1 MTNRKGTSH
10 RLLVLFPAHNLI
22 FKIWIQEELSQLEL
36 RTLVNM
42 KNLKCS
48 HGMKNKNTAKKQQFS
63 ENCRR
68 TLQRRQTFHR
78 IYNYKLKLKH
88 FFYTQ
93 FLRIQQHL
101 VIPALSML
109 WSVCVCV
116 CVCVCARARGRTVAQ
131 SCPILCNPTDW
142 TPPGS
147 SVHGIVQAWI
157 LEQAAISS
165 SRVSSQPRN
174 QTHISCITGR
184 FFTTVPPGKPV
195 MEVIPNFYIMR
206 KKNPKINR
214 NTGT

>member
-36 RTLVNM
+36 RTLVHM

-88 FFYTQ
+88 FFLHTISQNSTAFSDPCSIYAVECVCVCVFT
-93 FLRIQQHL
+93 RTHSRSI
-101 VIPALSML
+101 
-109 WSVCVCV
+109 VCVCV
-116 CVCVCARARGRTVAQ
+116 CVCVCVYARTQ
-131 SCPILCNPTDW
+131 SLNHVWFSATLQTGPHQAPLSMELSRHEYWSRLPFPPLGYLPNPGIKPTSLALQADSL
-142 TPPGS
+142 PLYHLGS
-147 SVHGIVQAWI
+147 
-157 LEQAAISS
+157 L
-165 SRVSSQPRN
+165 
-174 QTHISCITGR
+174 
-184 FFTTVPPGKPV
+184 
-195 MEVIPNFYIMR
+195 
-206 KKNPKINR
+206 
-214 NTGT
+214 